1 MSKKTRK
8 IKSTFIFSLLIFS
21 FFITMIYPTSKA
33 SFYNANIIL
42 DVDWDLE
49 ETEKPIIPRDEIKE
63 INFAIKFRIVTDTH
77 FGKGLFLGYAG
88 SERTHI
94 NLHVVESPPWCSA
107 VLERNLVT
115 TNISEYDET
124 TSKLYLIVDE
134 TAPAYGVEGVIKI
147 KARSGDLGLIK
158 GFEKVFTLFFDP
170 AYIPIIKTNLPDVN
184 TKQINPTK
192 TAVFPIEIENA
203 GNARTDVLFEIENIP
218 EGWEASISEEVF
230 LNEAKGSKDTA
241 YLTVIPPS
249 QFGYHYEAANI
260 RVTMTPVRTENPNE
274 VGNPLYATFTVYSR
288 GLSTNGIEQIF
299 YIIMLIIIVLVMV
312 IFILRRIRKRQDKS
326 SS

>member
-33 SFYNANIIL
+33 QLYNANVIL

-49 ETEKPIIPRDEIKE
+49 DTEKPVIPRDEIKE
-63 INFAIKFRIVTDTH
+63 INLLIKFRIETDIH

-88 SERTHI
+88 SDRALIE
-94 NLHVVESPPWCSA
+94 LYVVESPPWCSA

-115 TNISEYDET
+115 TNISEYDEVNT
-124 TSKLYLIVDE
+124 KLYLIVDE

-147 KARSGDLGLIK
+147 KAKAANLNLIK
-158 GFEKVFTLFFDP
+158 GCEKVFTLFFDT

-230 LNEAKGSKDTA
+230 LDEAKGSKDTA

-260 RVTMTPVRTENPNE
+260 KVTMTPVRTENPNE

-299 YIIMLIIIVLVMV
+299 YIIMIIIIILIIVM
-312 IFILRRIRKRQDKS
+312 FIIRRIRKRP
-326 SS
+326 